1 MVNFEA
7 ARRQA
12 LGTHFTEAENE
23 SELVSRLKKRR
34 LYMAPHKAWTLP
46 EAPTWR
52 ENPFDDNNWEFQY
65 HMLRW
70 LDPLRRAGAAGD
82 LDAASLWEKY
92 ARSWIEANPPGSAPY
107 KWSWVDMSDGIRAME
122 LCHGL
127 TVVGEQPWLI
137 DSLRDHVNW
146 LLEPSHLKRGN
157 HGFHQHVGLFVLGVV
172 LEDQE
177 VTDVA
182 VKRLTDQ
189 LDAAYDE
196 QGANE
201 EGSISYHLQNYVW
214 WNDALTRLDREGIPR
229 PEQAHRLELAP
240 TLMAHAT
247 APSGRFARIGDTD
260 GGNARKLNH
269 PHTKFTVTEGKKGR
283 KPDATT
289 AIYDAGYAFMRSGWG
304 EVRPYKDETFVTA
317 TWGRQDKV
325 HGHRDGGSVTYASDG
340 IHWIDDTGKYY
351 YGKSAMRSYVTG
363 RAGHNSIRIPDRTYR
378 KDTDVELI
386 GREETSQF
394 VDLTFRDPGYEGI
407 TISRRVIYLRGRD
420 LLLVLD
426 QIAGDDEIT
435 AVQQWHCGRSITS
448 RALGTGFRLEAESG
462 ARLVIALHG
471 SPELSVT
478 RGQEQPMA
486 GWTSTGWRKKGP
498 VDLLTFQQTER
509 GPRFATL
516 VGTWDP
522 QVIRHLEATL
532 PKDGAWEIPVS
543 HLFSEELLE
552 ARAPKADDASGTAA
566 AAAAVTPTSAQP
578 VEQDTAVASPLGSDE
593 VVESDPEDILPLR
606 TQEVPSSV
614 NLQDSDAVAVMAEHG
629 RVPGENVAKTVVI
642 ETVFCD
648 GETKLMTQMLYFRRF
663 ERTLLSMSR
672 VRVPQDVRAIH
683 IIYISSDKK
692 QWLPRLRSAVKHFAH
707 TSGMET
713 RIVVYAHPSHGY
725 PALTAGHPDV
735 LKGPN
740 KQAPLRN
747 RLFLAAQLDIAP
759 DHTLVRMTIDDDDLW
774 LPWQL
779 DEMIAAID
787 QAYAHTEYP
796 TFGIGLRR
804 NFLAHVDETGVRIE
818 DVSMSRMLT
827 GNKAFVFPPQQR
839 EKALLYA
846 PWNVPETM
854 TENYREQ
861 YRAQGI
867 DLLVFEGNR
876 PGFVY
881 MRRGNNLSNQQKTGF
896 ITATHEVSAVAA
908 ENALLD
914 HLSDP
919 TRTSP
924 PSEGSFTID
933 PPVYRITVKRSGE
946 DLSYH
951 SNVKSAV
958 GDDVRLAFH
967 LLRGTVVVAKTGY
980 GRVASGVFR
989 NAPPGCRVKMYV
1001 QKADHSRES
1010 KVSNVV

>member
-1 MVNFEA
+1 MVSIEA

-12 LGTHFTEAENE
+12 LGTHFTAAENE

-34 LYMAPHKAWTLP
+34 LHMAPHQAWTLP
-46 EAPTWR
+46 DDPTWR
-52 ENPFDDNNWEFQY
+52 ENPFDDNNWQFQY

-70 LDPLRRAGAAGD
+70 LDPLRRAGALGD
-82 LDAASLWEKY
+82 QDAAVLWEKY
-92 ARSWIEANPPGSAPY
+92 ARSWVETNPPGAAPS
-107 KWSWVDMSDGIRAME
+107 KWAWIDMSDGIRAME

-137 DSLRDHVNW
+137 NSLRDHVDW

-172 LEDQE
+172 LEDRE

-182 VKRLTDQ
+182 LQRLTDQ

-214 WNDALTRLDREGIPR
+214 WNDAFTRLDLEGIPR
-229 PEQAHRLELAP
+229 PEQAHRLDLAP
-240 TLMAHAT
+240 TLLAHAT

-260 GGNARKLNH
+260 GGNARKLDH
-269 PHTKFTVTEGKKGR
+269 PHTRFTVTEGKKGR
-283 KPDATT
+283 KPDGTT
-289 AIYDAGYAFMRSGWG
+289 AIYDAGYAFIRSGWG
-304 EVRPYKDETFVTA
+304 ENRPYKDETFVTA

-340 IHWIDDTGKYY
+340 VHWLDDTGKYY

-363 RAGHNSIRIPDRTYR
+363 RAGHNSISIPGRTYR
-378 KDTDVELI
+378 KDTDVQLTGHED
-386 GREETSQF
+386 SDHY
-394 VDLTFRDPGYEGI
+394 VDLTFRDTGYEGI

-426 QIAGDDEIT
+426 QIVGGDTLT
-435 AVQQWHCGRSITS
+435 AAQQWHCGRSVTS
-448 RALGTGFRLEAESG
+448 RALGTGFRLESGSG
-462 ARLVIALHG
+462 ARLVVALHG
-471 SPELSVT
+471 TPELSIT
-478 RGQEQPMA
+478 RGQEHPMA

-498 VDLLTFQQTER
+498 VDLLTFQRTESD
-509 GPRFATL
+509 PRFATL

-522 QVIRHLEATL
+522 QVIRHLEAAL
-532 PKDGAWEIPVS
+532 REGGAWELPVS
-543 HLFSEELLE
+543 ELFPEELLE
-552 ARAPKADDASGTAA
+552 AQAPKAEATTATN
-566 AAAAVTPTSAQP
+566 AAVTSSGVGPDGP
-578 VEQDTAVASPLGSDE
+578 VPVPVTAKP
-593 VVESDPEDILPLR
+593 
-606 TQEVPSSV
+606 
-614 NLQDSDAVAVMAEHG
+614 G
-629 RVPGENVAKTVVI
+629 RVPGESSAKTVVI
-642 ETVFCD
+642 ETLFCD

-663 ERTLLSMSR
+663 EQTLLSMSR
-672 VRVPQDVRAIH
+672 VRVPQGVRAVYV
-683 IIYISSDKK
+683 IYISSDKK
-692 QWLPRLRSAVKHFAH
+692 QWLPRLRTAVGHFAK
-707 TSGMET
+707 SWRMET
-713 RIVVYAHPSHGY
+713 KIVVYAHPSHGY

-747 RLFLAAQLDIAP
+747 RLFLAAQLDIAA

-779 DEMIAAID
+779 EEMITAID
-787 QAYAHTEYP
+787 RAYAHTDYP
-796 TFGIGLRR
+796 AFGIGLRR
-804 NFLAHVDETGVRIE
+804 NLLAHVDENGVRIE

-827 GNKAFVFPPQQR
+827 GNKAFVFPPEQR
-839 EKALLYA
+839 EKAMLYA

-867 DLLVFEGNR
+867 DLLVYEGNR

-881 MRRGNNLSNQQKTGF
+881 MRRGTNLSIQQKTGF
-896 ITATHEVSAVAA
+896 ITATHTVSAIVT
-908 ENALLD
+908 ENELLG
-914 HLSDP
+914 HLSDSSRP
-919 TRTSP
+919 SP
-924 PSEGSFTID
+924 ISRGTFTID
-933 PPVYRITVKRSGE
+933 PPVYRITVNRTG
-946 DLSYH
+946 DGISYH
-951 SNVKSAV
+951 SNVKSAL
-958 GDDVRLAFH
+958 GNDVRVAFH
-967 LLRGTVVVAKTGY
+967 LLRGTTVVAKTGY
-980 GRVASGVFR
+980 GRVTSGVFR
-989 NAPPGCRVKMYV
+989 KAPAGCRVKMYV
-1001 QKADHSRES
+1001 QRADQSRES

>member
-1 MVNFEA
+1 MNLVNIDA
-7 ARRQA
+7 AQRQA
-12 LGTHFTEAENE
+12 LGTHFTKAENE
-23 SELVSRLKKRR
+23 SELVSRLKTRR

-127 TVVGEQPWLI
+127 TVVGELPWLI

-214 WNDALTRLDREGIPR
+214 WNDALTRLDLEGIPR

-378 KDTDVELI
+378 KDTNVELT
-386 GREETSQF
+386 GHEDTGQY
-394 VDLTFRDPGYEGI
+394 VDLRFRDPGYEGI

-426 QIAGDDEIT
+426 QIVGGDMVT
-435 AVQQWHCGRSITS
+435 AVQQWHCGRSVTS
-448 RALGTGFRLEAESG
+448 RALRTGFRLDAESA
-462 ARLVIALHG
+462 ARLVIVLHG
-471 SPELSVT
+471 TPELNTT

-498 VDLLTFQQTER
+498 VDLLTIQKTER
-509 GPRFATL
+509 APRFATL

-522 QVIRHLEATL
+522 QVIRRLEAAL
-532 PKDGAWEIPVS
+532 REDGAWELPVPD
-543 HLFSEELLE
+543 LFPDELLG
-552 ARAPKADDASGTAA
+552 ARASETAPATLATAGEGNPISTRPVNGIKAVESLPDA
-566 AAAAVTPTSAQP
+566 
-578 VEQDTAVASPLGSDE
+578 DE
-593 VVESDPEDILPLR
+593 VAGRGPKHNSPGRTLITSNGDGLEGPVPAMPTEKLGRAPGDSSD
-606 TQEVPSSV
+606 
-614 NLQDSDAVAVMAEHG
+614 
-629 RVPGENVAKTVVI
+629 KTVVI

-663 ERTLLSMSR
+663 EQTLLSMSR
-672 VRVPQDVRAIH
+672 VRVPQGVRAIH
-683 IIYISSDKK
+683 VIYISSDKK
-692 QWLPRLRSAVKHFAH
+692 QWLPRLRTAVAHFAK
-707 TSGMET
+707 TSRMET
-713 RIVVYAHPSHGY
+713 RIVVYGHPSHGY

-747 RLFLAAQLDIAP
+747 RLFLAAQLDIASH
-759 DHTLVRMTIDDDDLW
+759 HTLIRMTIDDDDLW

-779 DEMIAAID
+779 EEMITAINRAYT
-787 QAYAHTEYP
+787 QAEYP
-796 TFGIGLRR
+796 AFGIGLRR
-804 NFLAHVDETGVRIE
+804 NLLAHVDENGVRIE
-818 DVSMSRMLT
+818 DVSMNRMLT

-839 EKALLYA
+839 EKAYLYA

-854 TENYREQ
+854 AENYRDQ

-867 DLLVFEGNR
+867 DLLVYEGNR

-881 MRRGNNLSNQQKTGF
+881 MRRGTNLSNQRKTGF
-896 ITATHEVSAVAA
+896 IIETHAVSTVVA
-908 ENALLD
+908 EKALLD
-914 HLSDP
+914 HLSEQ
-919 TRTSP
+919 SP
-924 PSEGSFTID
+924 PSQPSEGTFTID
-933 PPVYRITVKRSGE
+933 PPVYRITVNRTG
-946 DLSYH
+946 DDISYH
-951 SNVKSAV
+951 SNVKSAL
-958 GDDVRLAFH
+958 GNDVRLAFH
-967 LLRGTVVVAKTGY
+967 LLHGTTVVAKTGY
-980 GRVASGVFR
+980 GRVASGVFH
-989 NAPPGCRVKMYV
+989 NAAPGCRVKMYV
-1001 QKADHSRES
+1001 KRADQSRES